1 MPSVFSEDSGR
12 EWFKGK
18 MQLVGPVSVH
28 WGRALR
34 LCSADVHLNCAL
46 QQYVH
51 WVNESDAIAGV
62 GDKDAVQS
70 FAIATHCNFH
80 CNILQRRLVK
90 DCAIHQ
96 KFKEMFVTSDPA
108 TLSYSYNQLLSLKY
122 PFCISFQLK
131 VFVVVASY
139 LSWKFRKE
147 GLNGSN
153 AGPQCWCL

>member
-1 MPSVFSEDSGR
+1 MYIG
-12 EWFKGK
+12 
-18 MQLVGPVSVH
+18 
-28 WGRALR
+28 
-34 LCSADVHLNCAL
+34 C
-46 QQYVH
+46 
-51 WVNESDAIAGV
+51 NESDAIAGV
-62 GDKDAVQS
+62 GDKDAVQF